1 MTSLDLRNRFL
12 DWVSEVIF
20 FLRTLTKGEEFDV
33 IKYQLSKSSSSSGAN
48 YSAAC
53 RSKSGKD
60 FLYKLKIVEEELDE
74 SLFWL
79 ELCLKIG
86 VEEKEIK
93 TIKSEAN
100 ELIAIVVASINTT
113 RQKLNAV
120 KK

>member
-1 MTSLDLRNRFL
+1 MTSFDLRNRFL
-12 DWVSEVIF
+12 DWVANVIE
-20 FLRTLTKGEEFDV
+20 FLRTLRKEEEFNV
-33 IKYQLSKSSSSSGAN
+33 IKYQLAKSSSSSGAN

-79 ELCLKIG
+79 ELCFKIG
-86 VEEKEIK
+86 VEKKEIES
-93 TIKSEAN
+93 IKSEAS
-100 ELIAIVVASINTT
+100 ELIAIVAASINTT
-113 RQKLNAV
+113 RQKLNAD